1 MAEFERFEQLDAK
14 DFFVEFVTQHFSTA
28 WVEVTAP
35 VGLSPVV
42 DQERV
47 EFAYET
53 YINNLN
59 EIRVRLH
66 SQNPD
71 HYKRAA
77 ALLDALNRAEVIQ
90 DLEYDGVLKSALED
104 NTAIGLSYHDCQYRL
119 KFIDFYEASANQV
132 MAFDLAF
139 RCCQAYEAAEVKY
152 SPNYLENMVHYLCE
166 NTDQNVQSLYMI
178 FKSYWFEH
186 L

>member
-1 MAEFERFEQLDAK
+1 MADFERFEQLDTK
-14 DFFVEFVTQHFSTA
+14 EFFVEFVTEHFSSA
-28 WVEVTAP
+28 WAEVTQA
-35 VGLSPVV
+35 VGLTPVV
-42 DQERV
+42 DNDRV

-90 DLEYDGVLKSALED
+90 DLEYDGVLKSSLED
-104 NTAIGLSYHDCQYRL
+104 NTAIGLSYDDCQFRL
-119 KFIDFYEASANQV
+119 KFINFYETSANQI

-139 RCCQAYEAAEVKY
+139 RCCQAYEAGEVRY
-152 SPNYLENMVHYLCE
+152 SPNYLENMAHYLLE

-178 FKSYWFEH
+178 FKSYWFEA
-186 L
+186 